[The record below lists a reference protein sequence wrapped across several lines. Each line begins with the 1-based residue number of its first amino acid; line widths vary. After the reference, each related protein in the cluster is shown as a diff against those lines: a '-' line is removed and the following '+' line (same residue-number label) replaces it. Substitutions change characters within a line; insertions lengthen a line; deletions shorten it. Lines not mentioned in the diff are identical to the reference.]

1 MLLNGKKQHHLQKKN
16 NAGQQRQIILIIQM
30 MMMMKMKI
38 QTNGTT
44 TDIYANQ
51 KSSIQNLDLLS
62 MIEKINGETRL
73 CTDK

>member
-16 NAGQQRQIILIIQM
+16 NAGQPRQ
-30 MMMMKMKI
+30 I
-38 QTNGTT
+38 QTNN
-44 TDIYANQ
+44 TDNTNDENQ

-62 MIEKINGETRL
+62 MIEKSNAETRL

>member
-1 MLLNGKKQHHLQKKN
+1 M
-16 NAGQQRQIILIIQM
+16 M
-30 MMMMKMKI
+30 MMMMKIKI

-44 TDIYANQ
+44 TDIDPNQ

-62 MIEKINGETRL
+62 MIEKTNGETRL